1 MITSASDLNQIAAIS
16 ALGEFAST
24 YDVDEQERVLS
35 VGGHTIGGSGGVHS
49 VGVPLSATNIGQEGN
64 NLVASSTTAS
74 ETTHSQGNVRVP
86 FTTSIESASDSIS
99 QTDSQST
106 FGVLSPNSFEDGS
119 QSSVG
124 VPLPNS
130 ITGQSQS
137 SVGVPLPNSISRQS
151 QSSVGVPLP
160 NSIGGQSQSSVG
172 VPLPNSIEQI
182 SSVGVPLPH
191 SFAEKSQLSVG
202 VPLPNAIST
211 DESFSV
217 GFSSSSAENLN
228 PDISNQNL
236 ADVLRD
242 EGLTRTFQLLEDSNL
257 LQQLSDDGIFT
268 SMLN

>member
-64 NLVASSTTAS
+64 NLDASSTTAS
-74 ETTHSQGNVRVP
+74 EITHSRGNVRVP

-99 QTDSQST
+99 QTDSQSS
-106 FGVLSPNSFEDGS
+106 FDILSPNSFEDGS
-119 QSSVG
+119 QSS
-124 VPLPNS
+124 
-130 ITGQSQS
+130 I
-137 SVGVPLPNSISRQS
+137 GVPLPNSISRQS

-160 NSIGGQSQSSVG
+160 NSFAEQSQLSVG
-172 VPLPNSIEQI
+172 VPLLNSIGEQI
-182 SSVGVPLPH
+182 SSVGVPLPN
-191 SFAEKSQLSVG
+191 SFAEQSQLSVG

-217 GFSSSSAENLN
+217 GFSSSSTENLN